1 MNYLYLESADNSELN
16 VKNEDAVYDTFED
29 HFEPYYSTL
38 SFNDNYG
45 YYCVLISYRILNG
58 ETILSYETTRI
69 YLYYLPNYSRVIL
82 DKVTTSEREKD
93 YSFVFDGALSYID
106 FNIVAEGELIE
117 YFSSGLKYYFTDQI
131 YSYDRVEYVFYF
143 ELIYLSD
150 DEVLNSIPFIFE
162 NEIDSG
168 CIMSEHQDC
177 VIKVRTSL
185 FDMIQDKYGVIYG
198 ISRYDQLEI
207 ALLFGEYSSFSYSDY
222 VNDDIE
228 IYGFINDK
236 RFRLLN
242 DISCSSALEISSL
255 IIFNGDFDGCG
266 YTISGLNVKIN
277 YLGYTKGIF
286 SSNYGYIHDVRFND
300 CTFIIGEVH
309 KWYSYAGLLTANN
322 YGCIENVI
330 VSGFYEYTL
339 NGRDVTNPLTTVNA
353 IYFY

>member
-1 MNYLYLESADNSELN
+1 M
-16 VKNEDAVYDTFED
+16 
-29 HFEPYYSTL
+29 
-38 SFNDNYG
+38 
-45 YYCVLISYRILNG
+45 
-58 ETILSYETTRI
+58 
-69 YLYYLPNYSRVIL
+69 PNYSRVTLEEVIVS
-82 DKVTTSEREKD
+82 DYEKD
-93 YSFVFDGALSYID
+93 YSFVFDGALSYIN
-106 FNIVAEGELIE
+106 FNIIAEGELIE
-117 YFSSGLKYYFTDQI
+117 YYSSEENGYFTKYI
-131 YSYDRVEYVFYF
+131 YSFDSVEYVFYF
-143 ELIYLSD
+143 ELVYLSD

-162 NEIDSG
+162 NVIGSG

-198 ISRYDQLEI
+198 ISRYEQLKI

-242 DISCSSALEISSL
+242 NIACSSTLEISSL

-277 YLGYTKGIF
+277 HSSYSKGIF
-286 SSNYGYIHDVRFND
+286 ISNYGYIHDVRFND

-309 KWYSYAGLLTANN
+309 KWYSYAGFLTANN

-330 VSGFYEYTL
+330 VSGSYEYKL
-339 NGRDVTNPLTTVNA
+339 NDYEDKKSMNTIDVF
-353 IYFY
+353 YFY